1 VRIDSFDP
9 VTTQGLSISNLFGF
23 ELVVSALLLALV
35 VGVLVAALVRFR
47 ARGDA
52 QEIEPRQIEGNR
64 RLEIVWTVTPAL
76 MLAGVMVAVVATMRS
91 VEAIPDNAQ
100 SLRVIGHQF
109 WWEFQYPDRSVV
121 TANEVHVPVGV
132 PLRVALESVD
142 VIHSFWIP
150 QFGWMRDAVPGK
162 PNQMAVTVDR
172 PGTYDGACNQYCG
185 SQHAWMRE
193 RVVADPPDQF
203 EAWAQQQSQPAASS
217 NLPGQQVFL
226 QNTCVSCHAIRG
238 LAPAQVGPD
247 LTHMGSR
254 ETLAAGVLT
263 NTPDNLRRWIRD
275 PQEIKPGALM
285 PSFHNLTD
293 QELTDLVNYLESL
306 R

>member
-9 VTTQGLSISNLFGF
+9 VTSQGLSISNLFGF

-35 VGVLVAALVRFR
+35 VGILIAALARFR
-47 ARGDA
+47 ARGG
-52 QEIEPRQIEGNR
+52 QEAEVEPRQVEGNR
-64 RLEIVWTVTPAL
+64 RLEVIWTVTPAL
-76 MLAGVMVAVVATMRS
+76 VLAGVFLAVVQTMRI
-91 VEAIPDNAQ
+91 VEATPDNAQ
-100 SLRVIGHQF
+100 RLRVVGHQY

-132 PLRVALESVD
+132 PLRVDLESVD
-142 VIHSFWIP
+142 VIHSFWVP

-162 PNQMAVTVDR
+162 PNQMALTIDR

-203 EAWAQQQSQPAASS
+203 EAWAQQQSQPAAAST
-217 NLPGQQVFL
+217 LPGQQVFL

-238 LAPAQVGPD
+238 LAPAQVAPD
-247 LTHMGSR
+247 LTHFGSR
-254 ETLAAGVLT
+254 TTIAAVLP
-263 NTPDNLRRWIRD
+263 NTPDNLRRWIRN
-275 PQEIKPGALM
+275 PQQIKPGALM
-285 PSFHNLTD
+285 PGFLNLTD
-293 QELTDLVNYLESL
+293 QDLNDLVTYLESL